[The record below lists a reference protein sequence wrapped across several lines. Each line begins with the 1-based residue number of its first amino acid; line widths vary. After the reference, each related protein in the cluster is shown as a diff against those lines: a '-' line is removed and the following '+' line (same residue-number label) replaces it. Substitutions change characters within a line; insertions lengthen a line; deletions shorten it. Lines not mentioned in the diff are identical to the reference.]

1 MLTDYAPVRPGSA
14 APSDP
19 RPRAVVIGSG
29 FGGLAA
35 AVRLL
40 ARGYRVTVLEKLEQ
54 AGGRASVFR
63 QDGFTF
69 DAGPTIITLPFVFE
83 ELWALAGRKLSDDV
97 TLKALTPFYKLMFA
111 DGSHFTCS
119 GDEETARAEVR
130 RLSPGDV
137 EGYDRFL
144 IESASIYKFAFEWLG
159 QVPFNDI
166 STMAQAIPG
175 FVNHRA
181 DRSVFKLA
189 SKYFRDP
196 RLRIAFSFHPLFIGG
211 NPLRATALYALV
223 SHLERTYGVHFA
235 MGGTGALVTGLVSLI
250 ERMGGEVRLN
260 AGVEKILVENGTAT
274 GVRLEDGETIKA
286 AVVVS
291 NADPATTYGTLLEG
305 GRKRWSQRKLERMN
319 YSMSLLVW
327 YFGTRKRYEHVDHHT
342 ILLGPRYQEL
352 LTDIFDRKVLADDFS
367 LYIYRPTAS
376 DPSLAPE
383 GCDAFY
389 ALSPV
394 PHLGADIDWT
404 VMAEPY
410 RQRIARALDQRM
422 MPGFEKEVVT
432 SKLFT
437 PLDFR
442 DRLSS
447 PLGAAFSFE
456 PTLLQSAW
464 FRPHNR
470 SEEAKNLYLV
480 GAGTHPGAGV
490 PGVISSAKILDLLVP
505 HGSTLR

>member
-1 MLTDYAPVRPGSA
+1 
-14 APSDP
+14 
-19 RPRAVVIGSG
+19 
-29 FGGLAA
+29 
-35 AVRLL
+35 
-40 ARGYRVTVLEKLEQ
+40 
-54 AGGRASVFR
+54 
-63 QDGFTF
+63 
-69 DAGPTIITLPFVFE
+69 
-83 ELWALAGRKLSDDV
+83 
-97 TLKALTPFYKLMFA
+97 
-111 DGSHFTCS
+111 
-119 GDEETARAEVR
+119 
-130 RLSPGDV
+130 
-137 EGYDRFL
+137 
-144 IESASIYKFAFEWLG
+144 
-159 QVPFNDI
+159 
-166 STMAQAIPG
+166 
-175 FVNHRA
+175 
-181 DRSVFKLA
+181 
-189 SKYFRDP
+189 
-196 RLRIAFSFHPLFIGG
+196 
-211 NPLRATALYALV
+211 
-223 SHLERTYGVHFA
+223 

-260 AGVEKILVENGTAT
+260 AGVEKILVKNGTAT

-352 LTDIFDRKVLADDFS
+352 LTDIFDHKVLADDFS